1 MPAWVSSLFLRTFD
15 QEITGSSGALGFQIH
30 FVMSFVAPEMVVLS
44 KVLLVKCACACVHT
58 HVAVSFI
65 GGRGCLEPKWGCR
78 LGGRCCLCRDCA
90 ESEELYLAEQMV
102 GALGS
107 RM

>member
-44 KVLLVKCACACVHT
+44 KVLLVVCLCMRAHSC
-58 HVAVSFI
+58 
-65 GGRGCLEPKWGCR
+65 GCL
-78 LGGRCCLCRDCA
+78 
-90 ESEELYLAEQMV
+90 LYRREGLPRAQV
-102 GALGS
+102 GL
-107 RM
+107 